1 MTKADDTLRQLGW
14 QRLNG
19 NPIPDILWY
28 VFTGRADLNELDVS
42 DVEDF
47 PNRDIHMD
55 CIVRLI
61 RDPDDD
67 TPEELRPYWRLTY
80 QTNVKN
86 DGEDSG
92 LSFDELEAFY
102 KKLKELIRKEKKAN
116 G

>member
-1 MTKADDTLRQLGW
+1 MNKTDDNLRQLGW
-14 QRLNG
+14 QRMIG
-19 NPIPDILWY
+19 NPDPNILWY

-42 DVEDF
+42 DMEEF
-47 PNRDIHMD
+47 PNNDIHMD

-67 TPEELRPYWRLTY
+67 TPEELRPFWRLTY
-80 QTNVKN
+80 KANVGEGK
-86 DGEDSG
+86 EDSG